1 MSVFAA
7 IRRKGVLWI
16 WQAPR
21 WSDKMADASYD
32 FLVKG
37 SIPFMK
43 QKGNTCWAACG
54 AMMHGWR
61 NQMSTTLAAVVQY
74 AGNPY
79 IDYLKKQKAIPLD
92 EIDSFGY
99 AMDMK
104 RLASRS
110 FSDYQIYNLMSS
122 RGTPLMICIRQKG
135 ATGHHFYV
143 VTRMYTDEDGGW
155 NVLLNDPNRSE
166 GDTAYFFDDLYEEM
180 ERAASG
186 VDKQIL
192 YY

>member
-1 MSVFAA
+1 MSA
-7 IRRKGVLWI
+7 G
-16 WQAPR
+16 
-21 WSDKMADASYD
+21 SYD
-32 FLVKG
+32 YLVKG
-37 SIPFMK
+37 TVPFVK

-61 NQMSTTLAAVVQY
+61 NQMNATLAGVVAY

-92 EIDSFGY
+92 EIGSFGY

-104 RLASRS
+104 QLASRS
-110 FSDYQIYNLMSS
+110 FSPEQFYNLMAS
-122 RGTPLMICIRQKG
+122 RGTPLMVCIRQKD
-135 ATGHHFYV
+135 ATTHHFQV
-143 VTRMYTDEDGGW
+143 ITRMYTDEDDAW
-155 NVLLNDPNRSE
+155 IVLFNDPNNSE
-166 GDTAYFFDDLYEEM
+166 GDTAAYFDGLYALM

-192 YY
+192 HY